1 MSGYSR
7 NISIELHE
15 LLEIMTNQEA
25 GSSSNGLRYEDEGLD
40 QKLEIKENV
49 SIHDLLLPEL
59 ALPIGIS
66 RDSTKKGS
74 IT

>member
-1 MSGYSR
+1 
-7 NISIELHE
+7 
-15 LLEIMTNQEA
+15 MTNQEA